1 MKKGMIQMFKC
12 YDNVVGEIVEAYD
25 KSILLG
31 AMQDRWEIYKEQGK
45 RVQMLCV
52 KGEYFIAEI

>member
-1 MKKGMIQMFKC
+1 MIQMFKC

-31 AMQDRWEIYKEQGK
+31 AMQDRWEIYREQGK
-45 RVQMLCV
+45 CVQMLCI
-52 KGEYFIAEI
+52 KGEYFLAEN

>member
-1 MKKGMIQMFKC
+1 MIQMFKC

-31 AMQDRWEIYKEQGK
+31 AMQDRWEIYREQGK

-52 KGEYFIAEI
+52 KGEYFLAEN